1 MVDGSMLTL
10 TQEDHNIFKALN
22 THCSDIKKVV
32 AVLTGKKKKG
42 TVDTVEDD
50 EMDMDSKANKNR

>member
-1 MVDGSMLTL
+1 MLTL

-22 THCSDIKKVV
+22 THCSDIEKVV

-42 TVDTVEDD
+42 VDTVEDD